1 MDPARTTHRDVTR
14 REFARQAASFERA
27 GSLFRAVDILE
38 WIGAH
43 VPLTAADV
51 VLDVAGGTGQLARH
65 LARSAAFAV
74 VVDLTAEMLQ
84 TGARSAQD
92 AGDRNV
98 VFVEGDATRLPFPP
112 EQFDVVVSR
121 FALHHVDDV
130 VAAAREMARVC
141 RPGGAVAII
150 DLVAQDGEVGARHN
164 ELERLRDPSHARAL
178 EESELVGLLAGAG
191 VRASVVAER
200 EQELPVAAWLDQSAP
215 GEAERELV
223 LAAFEAEAAGGPA
236 TGLRVRRDEAELVM
250 KQRWLIVGGVR
261 P

>member
-1 MDPARTTHRDVTR
+1 MDPARATHRDVTR

-27 GSLFRAVDILE
+27 GSLFRAGDILE

-43 VPLTAADV
+43 VPVTAADV

-84 TGARSAQD
+84 TGARSAHD

-98 VFVEGDATRLPFPP
+98 VFVEGDATRLPFAS

-130 VAAAREMARVC
+130 AAAGREMARVC

-150 DLVAQDGEVGARHN
+150 DLVAQDGEVGVGTTSSSACAIPATRAPSRSQSSLASSPAPACAPAWWPSASRSCPWPRGSISRRRAR
-164 ELERLRDPSHARAL
+164 PSASSCSRPSRPRPRAAQRPAYARA
-178 EESELVGLLAGAG
+178 
-191 VRASVVAER
+191 
-200 EQELPVAAWLDQSAP
+200 
-215 GEAERELV
+215 
-223 LAAFEAEAAGGPA
+223 A
-236 TGLRVRRDEAELVM
+236 TRRSSS
-250 KQRWLIVGGVR
+250 
-261 P
+261 